1 MYSKPDL
8 RINLIPIA
16 FKKNKFAGSELPYK
30 DEDQLKELRDT
41 YRESHV
47 IKRRKN
53 KIQCVPLADESEL
66 LGTEK
71 QFSVKNDFILASR
84 LVQESIIRFL
94 KSKDMQFRR
103 LFNPT
108 SIVIKKENL
117 MTEIVND
124 DEIASVIPMHPE
136 YQFESRVI
144 VPHNRKVVFGILL
157 NFNVC
162 QLIEATAKDLIDR
175 GMDISGCY
183 VVADST
189 HEFPVVDKRYR
200 KRLVGKVK
208 DVDGQI
214 LKLDD
219 FNEQD
224 QIDATSCYL
233 EPSLRNIRQCLMA
246 LSGQD
251 IQKTQEKRLSQT
263 FKVKGAK
270 NQTDRIER
278 IRDWLEKYQPFNCG
292 GGLSFDITS
301 DILQLKS
308 GNEAGNYNNLQSPT
322 YVLRPGG
329 SITVRGIIDKKIDEK
344 GPYDAESF
352 PKKRVNIA
360 VLYPERFK
368 GEVELFI
375 KQFRDGVPPRPGK
388 ETPFAQ
394 GFIRKYRLTG
404 CTLEMFSIDSNNED
418 ANGYKTACLR
428 ALQDNQEDI
437 DLAIIVIREDFH
449 QLYGESNP
457 YLVSKSTFMSQ
468 GVPVQS
474 IEIETIRDQRGRPWI
489 LNNIGLATY
498 AKLGGIPYMLTSA
511 SGLTHEL
518 IFGIGSSNVMS
529 RRLGDSGRFI
539 GITTVFSGDGNYL
552 LYNLTKEV
560 LYEDYQDA
568 LLQSLKDAI
577 DEIKARYAW
586 QKGDKVRL
594 IFHQSFKKFKDVE
607 AQAVKDLVDSIPDFE
622 VEYAFVHISRS
633 HPWKVYDKNVAG
645 INHYENYQKYTK
657 GEFVPFRGFCIP
669 LGPKTGLLTLTGPHQ
684 LKNHLQGCPEPILVS
699 IHHESTFKSWEY
711 LAGQIYNLTF
721 MSWRSF
727 FPSAM
732 PVTIE
737 YSDFIAR
744 MMGSLRDISNWNPDI
759 LNTKLRESRWFL

>member
-16 FKKNKFAGSELPYK
+16 FKEDKFTGSELPYM
-30 DEDQLKELRDT
+30 DEDRLKELRDT
-41 YRESHV
+41 CRESHV
-47 IKRRKN
+47 IKRREN
-53 KIQCVPLADESEL
+53 KIQCVPLTDESEL

-71 QFSVKNDFILASR
+71 QFSVKKDFILASR

-108 SIVIKKENL
+108 SIVITRENL
-117 MTEIVND
+117 MTEVVND

-144 VPHNRKVVFGILL
+144 VPHNRNVVFGILL

-162 QLIEATAKDLIDR
+162 QLIEATAKDLIER
-175 GMDISGCY
+175 HMDISGCY

-189 HEFPVVDKRYR
+189 REFPVVDKRFR
-200 KRLVGKVK
+200 KILVGKVK
-208 DVDGQI
+208 EVDGQI

-219 FNEQD
+219 YMEQD
-224 QIDATSCYL
+224 QINASSCYL
-233 EPSLRNIRQCLMA
+233 EPSLRNIRQCLTV
-246 LSGQD
+246 LSDQD

-270 NQTDRIER
+270 NQTDRIEK
-278 IRDWLEKYQPFNCG
+278 IRTWLEKYQPFNCG

-301 DILQLKS
+301 DILQLNY

-329 SITVRGIIDKKIDEK
+329 SITVRGSIDKKIDEK

-404 CTLEMFSIDSNNED
+404 CTFEMFPIDSYNED
-418 ANGYKTACLR
+418 TNGYKTACLK

-437 DLAIIVIREDFH
+437 DIAIIVIREDFH

-468 GVPVQS
+468 GVPVQA
-474 IEIETIRDQRGRPWI
+474 IEIETIKDQRGRPWI
-489 LNNIGLATY
+489 LNNIGLAAY

-529 RRLGDSGRFI
+529 RRLGDSERFI

-586 QKGDKVRL
+586 QKGDSVRL

-607 AQAVKDLVDSIPDFE
+607 AQAVKDLVDSITDFE

-633 HPWKVYDKNVAG
+633 HPWKVYDKNVVG

-657 GEFVPFRGFCIP
+657 GEYVPFRGFCIP

-759 LNTKLRESRWFL
+759 LTTKLRESRWFL

>member
-16 FKKNKFAGSELPYK
+16 FKEDKFIGSELPYE
-30 DEDQLKELRDT
+30 DEDKLKELRDT

-47 IKRRKN
+47 IKRRGN
-53 KIQCVPLADESEL
+53 KIQCVSVADESAL

-71 QFSVKNDFILASR
+71 QFSLKNDFTLASR

-108 SIVIKKENL
+108 SIIITKENL
-117 MTEIVND
+117 MTEVVND

-136 YQFESRVI
+136 YQFESRII
-144 VPHNRKVVFGILL
+144 VPHNRNVVFGILL

-162 QLIEATAKDLIDR
+162 QLIEVTAKDLIERD
-175 GMDISGCY
+175 MDISGCY
-183 VVADST
+183 VVGDST
-189 HEFPVVDKRYR
+189 REFPAVDKRFR
-200 KRLVGKVK
+200 KILVGKVK
-208 DVDGQI
+208 EVDGQI

-219 FNEQD
+219 YMEKD
-224 QIDATSCYL
+224 QIDASSCYL
-233 EPSLRNIRQCLMA
+233 EPSLRNIRQCLRV
-246 LSGQD
+246 LSDQD
-251 IQKTQEKRLSQT
+251 IQKTQEKRLSQI

-270 NQTDRIER
+270 NQTDRIEKIR
-278 IRDWLEKYQPFNCG
+278 IWLEKYQPFNCG

-301 DILQLKS
+301 DILQLNY
-308 GNEAGNYNNLQSPT
+308 GNEAGNYNNLKKPT

-329 SITVRGIIDKKIDEK
+329 SITVRGSIDKKIDEK

-388 ETPFAQ
+388 ATPFAQ

-404 CTLEMFSIDSNNED
+404 CTFEMFPIDSYNED
-418 ANGYKTACLR
+418 TNGYKTTCLK

-437 DLAIIVIREDFH
+437 DLAIVVTREDFH

-474 IEIETIRDQRGRPWI
+474 IEIETIKDQRGRPWI
-489 LNNIGLATY
+489 LNNIGLAAY

-529 RRLGDSGRFI
+529 RRLGDSERFI

-577 DEIKARYAW
+577 DEIKSRYAW
-586 QKGDKVRL
+586 QKGDSIRL

-607 AQAVKDLVDSIPDFE
+607 AKAVKDLVDSITDFE

-633 HPWKVYDKNVAG
+633 HPWKVYDKNAVG
-645 INHYENYQKYTK
+645 INHYENYQKFTK
-657 GEFVPFRGFCIP
+657 GESVPSRGFCIP

-744 MMGSLRDISNWNPDI
+744 FMGSLSDISNWNPDI
-759 LNTKLRESRWFL
+759 LTTKLRESRWFL

>member
-16 FKKNKFAGSELPYK
+16 FKKNIFVGSELPYEDK
-30 DEDQLKELRDT
+30 DQLKELRDT

-47 IKRRKN
+47 IKRHKN
-53 KIQCVPLADESEL
+53 KIQCVPLTDESEL
-66 LGTEK
+66 LGAEK
-71 QFSVKNDFILASR
+71 QFSVKNDFTLASR

-108 SIVIKKENL
+108 SIVITKENL
-117 MTEIVND
+117 MTEVVND

-162 QLIEATAKDLIDR
+162 QIIEATAKDLIERD
-175 GMDISGCY
+175 MDIGGCY

-189 HEFPVVDKRYR
+189 HEFPVVDKRFR
-200 KRLVGKVK
+200 KILVGKVK
-208 DVDGQI
+208 EVDGQI

-219 FNEQD
+219 YMEQD
-224 QIDATSCYL
+224 QIDASSCYL
-233 EPSLRNIRQCLMA
+233 EPSLRNIRQCLTV
-246 LSGQD
+246 LSDQD

-270 NQTDRIER
+270 NQTDRIEK
-278 IRDWLEKYQPFNCG
+278 IRTWLEKYQPFNCG

-301 DILQLKS
+301 DILQLNY
-308 GNEAGNYNNLQSPT
+308 GNEAGNYNNLQNPT

-404 CTLEMFSIDSNNED
+404 CTFEMFPIDSYNED
-418 ANGYKTACLR
+418 TNGYKTACLK

-449 QLYGESNP
+449 QLYGASNP

-474 IEIETIRDQRGRPWI
+474 IEIETIKDQRGRPWI
-489 LNNIGLATY
+489 LNNIGLAAY

-529 RRLGDSGRFI
+529 RRLGDSERFI

-586 QKGDKVRL
+586 QKGDSVRL
-594 IFHQSFKKFKDVE
+594 IFHQSFKKFKGVE
-607 AQAVKDLVDSIPDFE
+607 AQTVKDLVDSITDFE

-633 HPWKVYDKNVAG
+633 HPWKVYDKNVVG

-657 GEFVPFRGFCIP
+657 GESVPFRGFCIP

-737 YSDFIAR
+737 YSDLIAR
-744 MMGSLRDISNWNPDI
+744 MMGFLRDISNWNPDI
-759 LNTKLRESRWFL
+759 LTTKLRESRWFL